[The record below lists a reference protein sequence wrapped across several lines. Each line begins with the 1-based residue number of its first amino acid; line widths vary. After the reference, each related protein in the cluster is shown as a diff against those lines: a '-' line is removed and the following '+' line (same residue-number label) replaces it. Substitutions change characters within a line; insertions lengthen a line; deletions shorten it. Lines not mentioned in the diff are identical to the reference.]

1 MPFVDPEEVGN
12 GGGFALQERKP
23 PDTSP
28 TVEFRELFDSAL
40 RISEA
45 GSLASSVARGFERS
59 QADAVPGYDPFADI
73 EGYEDFADEFIDV
86 ESPQE
91 SAIVKRYIDK
101 KLNAKR
107 SLAEGGIRGVAAQ
120 LAALPADPS
129 MLIPIAGGTR
139 LALRFGEVTRG
150 AVEGARLGLL
160 GGVAHEAIIQGLDET
175 QTAAESAINIAA
187 STILTAGLGAGI
199 GAVAGRRIPGVRDLD
214 ALERAV
220 ADDLEGNI
228 KYSGDFASSV
238 GAAEARATTL
248 QQEAAASAF
257 GVERL
262 SQQDYVV
269 GTPLARTLNSPSVE
283 VRRIAGDLA
292 ETPLIQ
298 NKNREGIASSQAVE
312 TRTKGWHYPLAE
324 AISEMDRQFLLY
336 RTGKEVD
343 TGTVRGRVR
352 LATQNV
358 KDLTG
363 KSVAEMTYREFRQE
377 VAKAMR
383 REDSHPVPQVAAAA
397 KAYRASL
404 FEPLKKEAIDL
415 GLLPEDVSVDT
426 ALSYLTR
433 LYDTPKIIAQRPEFE
448 GRLTRWLARQRDEV
462 AARTDEAEQGLQA
475 ARTFREGA
483 GPKIE
488 ALREAQKGLKERVAE
503 AKKVFGAVDRELKLR
518 DQRLRKIGNQLKKA
532 RERVEKIRPEEPL
545 AKDHPL
551 VEAINDAKAGVKPPP
566 SLVQWLAAHGGLRP
580 DDGGEVA
587 ALGLR
592 PGTKGVPVGAVRK
605 DGMTLDDAARAAWDA
620 GYIGREGERPGI
632 DELIDAI
639 RDDMGGAKVYS
650 QQDFDEL
657 ARYEA
662 AQSMAREIEQ
672 RGLDINRMSTDELA
686 YRLSYG
692 PAEDIPP
699 YRKNTAAR
707 RSKVREAEY
716 AVRRL
721 EKELASEAES
731 LRKVQERWDEL
742 DMIRRDDAR
751 KASGLAKEQADLEK
765 RMNRA
770 GARIERLESLIE
782 NNRIMAGMEDAEL
795 AGVASEITDT
805 LIGGA
810 PNRVSYL
817 PIPLKR
823 GPLKERTLNISDYE
837 IEDFLVND
845 IETVARSYA
854 RTMGADVE
862 LTRAFGRADMQDQI
876 TKINEDYARR
886 RDGVNDQ
893 ATLTKLEKQR
903 QSDIRDIEGMRD
915 RIRGTYGIPTD
926 PSSIVS
932 RIGRT
937 TLELNYLRLLG
948 GMTISAIPD
957 IGRTVMMHGFSRV
970 AGQGLGPMVR
980 NFKAYKLAADEV
992 KRAGTALDMVL
1003 DTRALQMSEI
1013 WDDFG
1018 RFSKFE
1024 RGVTAA
1030 ANNFGLVSAMAPWNT
1045 FWKQF
1050 SGVLSQTRTLE
1061 AVEAIVQGKASAN
1074 EIERLAWL
1082 GIDDVGAQKIAAEF
1096 SRHGKKDGGAWWANT
1111 SAWTDREAADAFRNA
1126 IIKEVDTSIVT
1137 PGAGDRPLWM
1147 SSELGKII
1155 GQFRSFSMSSMTK
1168 VATLGLQKRD
1178 RAALEGLVFSVS
1190 LGMLSTYFKQLSSG
1204 QPLPET
1210 PEEWII
1216 EGVDRSGVTGWL
1228 MDANN
1233 TLEKVAGIG
1242 LNPLLGTGPVTRYSS
1257 RGAAGAVLGP
1267 TFGAVFD
1274 DAVPTARNALTGE
1287 FSASDT
1293 HRLRKLLPYQNLFY
1307 VRGLFNQIEEGTNE
1321 AFGIPDRRRNRN

>member
-23 PDTSP
+23 PDISP
-28 TVEFRELFDSAL
+28 IVEFRELFDSAL

-59 QADAVPGYDPFADI
+59 QTDAVPGYDPFADI

-101 KLNAKR
+101 KLNAKK
-107 SLAEGGIRGVAAQ
+107 SLSEGGIRGIAAQ

-175 QTAAESAINIAA
+175 QTATESAINIAA

-475 ARTFREGA
+475 ARGVREKVEPRLQAITAEQKRLKEQVAQAKKEFESVDKELKARDKTMREIGRKLEKA
-483 GPKIE
+483 RKSKEKKTQTEIARLE
-488 ALREAQKGLKERVAE
+488 REMQAEAQA
-503 AKKVFGAVDRELKLR
+503 
-518 DQRLRKIGNQLKKA
+518 
-532 RERVEKIRPEEPL
+532 
-545 AKDHPL
+545 
-551 VEAINDAKAGVKPPP
+551 
-566 SLVQWLAAHGGLRP
+566 
-580 DDGGEVA
+580 
-587 ALGLR
+587 
-592 PGTKGVPVGAVRK
+592 
-605 DGMTLDDAARAAWDA
+605 
-620 GYIGREGERPGI
+620 
-632 DELIDAI
+632 
-639 RDDMGGAKVYS
+639 
-650 QQDFDEL
+650 
-657 ARYEA
+657 
-662 AQSMAREIEQ
+662 
-672 RGLDINRMSTDELA
+672 
-686 YRLSYG
+686 
-692 PAEDIPP
+692 
-699 YRKNTAAR
+699 
-707 RSKVREAEY
+707 
-716 AVRRL
+716 
-721 EKELASEAES
+721 
-731 LRKVQERWDEL
+731 LRKVQDRWDEL
-742 DMIRRDDAR
+742 DAIRKDGAR
-751 KASGLAKEQADLEK
+751 TASGLEKERGDIER

-770 GARIERLESLIE
+770 ASRIEKLEKLIE

-795 AGVASEITDT
+795 SGVASEITDT

-810 PNRVSYL
+810 PTRVSYL

-862 LTRAFGRADMQDQI
+862 LTRAFGRADMQDQV